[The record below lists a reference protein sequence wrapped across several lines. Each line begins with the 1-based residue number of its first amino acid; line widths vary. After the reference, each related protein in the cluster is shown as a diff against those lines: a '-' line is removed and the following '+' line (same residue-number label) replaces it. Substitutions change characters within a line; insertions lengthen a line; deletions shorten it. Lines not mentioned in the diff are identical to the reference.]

1 VEWRSRRRSLCSRFV
16 HTPRSWASRTWTAS
30 RAGSTFTFPGG
41 AAPKDGSLRG
51 RDHDDGARFPAHL
64 PKRNGGD
71 LDDVP
76 EQVRDEIEFHI
87 AESIDDVLGWVLEP
101 KQLQVD
107 LPDA

>member
-1 VEWRSRRRSLCSRFV
+1 
-16 HTPRSWASRTWTAS
+16 
-30 RAGSTFTFPGG
+30 
-41 AAPKDGSLRG
+41 
-51 RDHDDGARFPAHL
+51 
-64 PKRNGGD
+64 
-71 LDDVP
+71 VP